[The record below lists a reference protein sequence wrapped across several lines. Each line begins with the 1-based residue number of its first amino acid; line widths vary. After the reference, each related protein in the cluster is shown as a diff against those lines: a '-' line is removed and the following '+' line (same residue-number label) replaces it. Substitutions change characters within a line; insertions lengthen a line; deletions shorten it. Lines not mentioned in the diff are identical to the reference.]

1 MTKTKDKNGQNVAY
15 LKQKCHLVSLSSSLC
30 NEREEILWG
39 TENCLIAT
47 SLKHLKG
54 KVLSFDIFESSDLWL
69 VEWARFKFLA
79 IWGIW
84 WGCYWIKRLAHHLQ
98 GLPSGM
104 GGAAPTGE
112 FAPSSP
118 SRRGDSL
125 PGPWMVTP
133 SCWASSSWSACV
145 GVQLKSL
152 WNHFRSEN
160 HSQSENHSRRLVPRN
175 PTWWM

>member
-1 MTKTKDKNGQNVAY
+1 MYRIKGTRNSIETVVREPQPPETDKKGHQVPKQIQNGTKQRPNVAY
-15 LKQKCHLVSLSSSLC
+15 SKQTCHLVSLFSSLC
-30 NEREEILWG
+30 NEWEENFMGNWKLSHCNIVGTLERESAVIWYLW
-39 TENCLIAT
+39 
-47 SLKHLKG
+47 
-54 KVLSFDIFESSDLWL
+54 IFRF
-69 VEWARFKFLA
+69 VTCWARFKFLA

-133 SCWASSSWSACV
+133 SCWASSSWSA
-145 GVQLKSL
+145 
-152 WNHFRSEN
+152 
-160 HSQSENHSRRLVPRN
+160 
-175 PTWWM
+175 

>member
-1 MTKTKDKNGQNVAY
+1 MPPSVKTNTKWQKPKTKMDKMSHIWNKNATWCHFLHLCAMNERKIYGE
-15 LKQKCHLVSLSSSLC
+15 LKIVSLQY
-30 NEREEILWG
+30 RWITW
-39 TENCLIAT
+39 
-47 SLKHLKG
+47 KG
-54 KVLSFDIFESSDLWL
+54 RVLSFDIFESSDLWL

-133 SCWASSSWSACV
+133 SCWASSSWSA
-145 GVQLKSL
+145 
-152 WNHFRSEN
+152 
-160 HSQSENHSRRLVPRN
+160 
-175 PTWWM
+175 

>member
-1 MTKTKDKNGQNVAY
+1 MDKMSHIWNKNATWCHFLHLCAMNERKFYGE
-15 LKQKCHLVSLSSSLC
+15 LKIVSLQY
-30 NEREEILWG
+30 RWITW
-39 TENCLIAT
+39 
-47 SLKHLKG
+47 KG
-54 KVLSFDIFESSDLWL
+54 RVLSFDIFESSDLWI

-133 SCWASSSWSACV
+133 SCWASSSWSAWV

-152 WNHFRSEN
+152 WNHFRSQN
-160 HSQSENHSRRLVPRN
+160 HSQSENHSLRLVPWN

>member
-1 MTKTKDKNGQNVAY
+1 MYRIKGTRNSIETVVREPQPPETDWKCHQVPKQIQKDKDQR
-15 LKQKCHLVSLSSSLC
+15 QKRIKC
-30 NEREEILWG
+30 R
-39 TENCLIAT
+39 
-47 SLKHLKG
+47 
-54 KVLSFDIFESSDLWL
+54 IFETKMPLGVTFFISVQWMRGKFMGNWKLSHCNIVGTLKRESAVIWYLWIFRFMTC
-69 VEWARFKFLA
+69 WARFKFLA

-133 SCWASSSWSACV
+133 SCWASSSWSA
-145 GVQLKSL
+145 
-152 WNHFRSEN
+152 
-160 HSQSENHSRRLVPRN
+160 
-175 PTWWM
+175 